1 MPRPV
6 KIALVVLGIAFAIV
20 VVGGQDLWALI
31 PSFSGGT
38 ARQVRVEPA
47 AIKEVVERVSSP
59 GLVEPITK
67 VDVSAEVSERIIEL
81 PFREGDLV
89 KKGDVVVRL
98 DDRDLRARMES
109 ASARR
114 NSSKSRLE
122 SEQAGLGGPRASAT
136 SARQSL
142 ERQKALYESGD
153 ISRQQLDDAVSRA
166 AEAEANLARAEKG
179 IVTLENEIAASEAD
193 FARSQ
198 RDLERCIIQSPIDGV
213 LVKLNAE
220 QGELVMVGTMNNAG
234 TVILTVADL
243 SNMRLVAEVNEAD
256 IARIQV
262 GQPSEIRIN
271 AYKGEVFTGDVDEV
285 SLQREGV
292 LQQQGQSA
300 DQSGIFQVRI
310 GLDLEGGRQILSGLV
325 ANVEVELARHTGL
338 AVPSQAVVDKK
349 ADDLPA
355 SLRDSPL
362 REAGAPTVPIVFL
375 EVDGK
380 ATARVVRTGPSSLT
394 ETIILEGI
402 AEGDRVVTGPFKQLE
417 VLKEGDAVEEAKDG
431 WGGEG
436 EGTKEGME
444 IRMGGGGGRRHR

>member
-6 KIALVVLGIAFAIV
+6 KIVLVVLGIAFAIV
-20 VVGGQDLWALI
+20 VVGGQDLWSLM
-31 PSFSGGT
+31 PSFGSGT
-38 ARQVRVEPA
+38 ARQVRVEPVG
-47 AIKEVVERVSSP
+47 IKEVVERVSSP
-59 GLVEPITK
+59 GLVEPVTK
-67 VDVSAEVSERIIEL
+67 VDISAEVSERVVEL

-114 NSSKSRLE
+114 NSAKSRLE
-122 SEQAGLGGPRASAT
+122 SEEAGLGGPRATAT
-136 SARQSL
+136 AARKSL
-142 ERQKALYESGD
+142 ERQKSLYESGD
-153 ISRQQLDDAVSRA
+153 ISRQQLDDAISSA
-166 AEAEANLARAEKG
+166 AGAEANLARSEKG

-193 FARSQ
+193 YARSQ

-243 SNMRLVAEVNEAD
+243 TNMRLVAEVNEAD

-262 GQPSEIRIN
+262 GQPAEVRIN
-271 AYKGEVFTGDVDEV
+271 AYKGEVFTGEVDEV
-285 SLQREGV
+285 SLQREGT
-292 LQQQGQSA
+292 LQNQSA

-355 SLRDSPL
+355 SLRDNPL
-362 REAGAPTVPIVFL
+362 RDPGAPTVAIVFL

-380 ATARVVRTGPSSLT
+380 ATARVVKTGPSSLT

-402 AEGDRVVTGPFKQLE
+402 TEGDRVVTGPFKQLE
-417 VLKEGDAVEEAKDG
+417 VLKEGDTLEEIKDG
-431 WGGEG
+431 WGGEEDG
-436 EGTKEGME
+436 KKEGME
-444 IRMGGGGGRRHR
+444 FRMDGGGGGRRHR